1 MLFCSPGWKQSTTLL
16 SPNRRPADPPFDRL
30 SAPLCPR
37 PCRPI
42 RQLRR
47 GAVAS
52 AAERARRGR
61 HETTFARPSGRVPTH
76 RSRPAPLR
84 RQASGRLNR
93 TMPPPRPV
101 DCFSAIPPSLPPS
114 LPPPPPPPQHLEQP
128 HRLADP
134 ARHPGEHPGPGT
146 HPGPL
151 PHQGAPN
158 TARLPNRWPRV
169 RCICLVAG
177 PAFRRCWSRHAAA
190 RPCRA
195 RARPKRIPS
204 RPALRVSRIVS
215 RQAEPVPEPPAPPA
229 HPLTPRARDTRDPG
243 PAGGGGGGVGAAP
256 GAGAGR
262 AEDGG
267 AGRRDAADVD
277 LQAAGGCG
285 WGC

>member
-1 MLFCSPGWKQSTTLL
+1 MRLGRFRAIPRRLHNRLPAHAAVRAQMPRLSFWQERAVLFCFPGWKQSTTLL

-42 RQLRR
+42 RQLRW
-47 GAVAS
+47 GADAS

-61 HETTFARPSGRVPTH
+61 HKTTFARPSGRVPTH

-134 ARHPGEHPGPGT
+134 ARHPVKHPGPGPAAAAAT
-146 HPGPL
+146 TVAHHPWQQQHATPS
-151 PHQGAPN
+151 
-158 TARLPNRWPRV
+158 ARLV
-169 RCICLVAG
+169 TG
-177 PAFRRCWSRHAAA
+177 F
-190 RPCRA
+190 
-195 RARPKRIPS
+195 
-204 RPALRVSRIVS
+204 
-215 RQAEPVPEPPAPPA
+215 PV
-229 HPLTPRARDTRDPG
+229 T
-243 PAGGGGGGVGAAP
+243 
-256 GAGAGR
+256 GAGR
-262 AEDGG
+262 DQCAYRQSRD
-267 AGRRDAADVD
+267 RRAS
-277 LQAAGGCG
+277 
-285 WGC
+285 